1 MATPLY
7 DKLADKV
14 ISWSNRDREVL
25 GNTTDAQ
32 NTLVKDFL
40 SYAADELYRKLRIP
54 PFEIDQTYTIEASD
68 IIGSPNIS
76 VLNTNNWA
84 GNGGQSYNKILL
96 PVDFVEMVY
105 LRYAGVV
112 NTDTGNGTLVNPG
125 IVFNER
131 TDERTFF
138 DFYAETYS
146 NFYWMR
152 SGDYIYIKPALPV
165 GTQIAM
171 HYYRQLPALD
181 ALYSVVPENFL
192 FTTDT
197 NGVAIPASTQPFLG
211 DPTMA
216 ETGTTLY
223 SINLQ
228 NPNTSGGLSLP
239 TAYYLTSDLRD
250 AASAIFVTPAG
261 YTKTSAQQN
270 YIGKEVP
277 NWLRDQNE
285 RLLIWGA
292 LRRFGAFLDDE
303 KMEARYEKLTMDD
316 IDSLN
321 REEKYRR
328 AKGGNV
334 QTHFQGK
341 GLI

>member
-7 DKLADKV
+7 DALRAKV
-14 ISWSNRDREVL
+14 INWSNRDPEVL
-25 GNTTDAQ
+25 APTTAEQ
-32 NTLVKDFL
+32 NTLVGDFL
-40 SYAADELYRKLRIP
+40 SYAADECYRKLRIP
-54 PFEIDQTYTIEASD
+54 PFELDTTYTIETAD

-84 GNGGQSYNKILL
+84 GNGGQAYNKILL

-105 LRYAGVV
+105 IRYAGVANAV
-112 NTDTGNGTLVNPG
+112 TSTGMLVNPG

-165 GTQIAM
+165 GTQLAF

-192 FTTDT
+192 FTVNTDS
-197 NGVAIPASTQPFLG
+197 VPIPASAQPFLG
-211 DPTMA
+211 DPTGT
-216 ETGTTLY
+216 ETGKTLY
-223 SINLQ
+223 GINLQ
-228 NPNTSGGLSLP
+228 KSGGLSLP
-239 TAYYLTSDLRD
+239 AAYYSTASARDTAYATYIIPS
-250 AASAIFVTPAG
+250 G
-261 YTKTSAQQN
+261 YTKSTSQQN
-270 YIGKEVP
+270 FIGKEVP

-292 LRRFGAFLDDE
+292 LARFGAFLDDD
-303 KMEARYEKLTMDD
+303 KLQLRYEKMFLED
-316 IDSLN
+316 IQSLN
-321 REEKYRR
+321 SEEKYRR

-334 QTHFQGK
+334 QVHFNAN